1 MSGHSKWANIRIKK
15 GKSDAQR
22 GKVFT
27 KLGREI
33 AIAVKQGGANPD
45 ANSRLRDVIA
55 KAKAANMPNDNIMR
69 SIKKA
74 SGEGEGDKYEE
85 ITYEGYGPG
94 GVAVIVEAATD
105 NRNRTAGD
113 IRHYFDKFGGNLGQT
128 GSVSFMFNR
137 KGVILVEK
145 SEKVTEDDLM
155 MEALEAGAEDVSTE
169 EEYYEILT
177 EPNDFSKVRE
187 ALEGKGYEFAEAEIS
202 MVPTTMTKLTDPKQ
216 IEQMDRLIDNLE
228 DMDDVQNVYHNWEQ
242 DEEEDGE

>member
-1 MSGHSKWANIRIKK
+1 MAGHSKWANIKIKK

-27 KLGREI
+27 KLGREL

-45 ANSRLRDVIA
+45 ANSRLRDAIA
-55 KAKAANMPNDNIMR
+55 KAKAANMPNDNISR

-74 SGEGEGDKYEE
+74 AGEGDGDNYEE

-113 IRHYFDKFGGNLGQT
+113 VRHYFDKFGGNLGQS
-128 GSVSFMFNR
+128 GSVSFMFNK
-137 KGVILVEK
+137 KGIMLIENDGK
-145 SEKVTEDDLM
+145 ISEDNLM
-155 MEALEAGAEDVSTE
+155 MDVLDAGAEDLSTE
-169 EEYYEILT
+169 EDYFEILT
-177 EPNDFSKVRE
+177 EPGDFSKVRE
-187 ALEGKGYEFAEAEIS
+187 ALENKGYEFAEASVS
-202 MVPTTMTKLTDPKQ
+202 MLPTTMTKLTDAGQ
-216 IEQMDRLIDNLE
+216 IEQMERLVDNLE

-242 DEEEDGE
+242 EE